1 MHVRSAGDAVRRKR
15 RACMEETRC
24 KHFSHGAFLMAV
36 LYPGL
41 TRGWHI
47 ACRQCFK
54 GEKTGPALIRP
65 TRDIRIFA
73 AESRLILYWIMC
85 GIVGYMGNRDAYP
98 VLVKGLKRLEY
109 RGYDSAGVALINKK
123 GTLNVYKTKGKVS
136 DLEAFVFQKDISG
149 TVGIAHTRWATHGEP
164 CQVNAHPHYSSSER
178 LALIHNG
185 IIENYATLKEK
196 LQRKGVVFKS
206 STDTEVLVQLIEFFQ
221 VSNHIDLLSAVQLAL
236 HEVIGAYAI
245 AVLDRDNPNEIVAA
259 RKSSPL
265 VVGIGTDEF
274 FLASDVTP
282 IVEYTEKVVY
292 LHDGEIAVIRR
303 GEALEVVDLD
313 NVLQKPEI
321 RTVAMNL
328 GQLEKGGYPHFM
340 LKEIFEQPD
349 CINDCMRGRVN
360 VDGNRVVLSAVIDHK
375 ERLLKARRFVIVACG
390 TSWHAGLIGKQL
402 IESFC
407 RIPVEVEYASEYRY
421 RDPVV
426 HEDDVVI
433 AISQSGET
441 ADTLAAIELAKEKGA
456 FIYGICNA
464 VGSSIPRITD
474 TGSYIHVGPEIG
486 VASTKAFTGQVT
498 VLIMLALALAKE
510 KGSMTDEKYLEVIQE
525 LAAIPAKIKKILTSN
540 PKIAELSR
548 IFTYAHNFLYLGR
561 GYSFPVALEGAL
573 KLKEISYIHAEG
585 YPAAEMKHGPIALI
599 DAEMPVIVVATHN
612 AMYEKIMSNI
622 QEIKARKGKVIA
634 LVTEGDTVISRLVDD
649 CIELPE
655 TLECLEPLVAT
666 IPLQLFAYHVAICK
680 GKDVDQP
687 RNLAKS
693 VTVE

>member
-1 MHVRSAGDAVRRKR
+1 
-15 RACMEETRC
+15 
-24 KHFSHGAFLMAV
+24 
-36 LYPGL
+36 
-41 TRGWHI
+41 
-47 ACRQCFK
+47 
-54 GEKTGPALIRP
+54 
-65 TRDIRIFA
+65 
-73 AESRLILYWIMC
+73 MC
-85 GIVGYMGNRDAYP
+85 GIVGYIGKRDAYP
-98 VLVKGLKRLEY
+98 VLIKGLKRLEY
-109 RGYDSAGVALINKK
+109 RGYDSAGVALIDKK
-123 GTLNVYKTKGKVS
+123 RRLNVYKTKGKVS
-136 DLEAFVFQKDISG
+136 DLEAFVSPKDVSG
-149 TVGIAHTRWATHGEP
+149 TIGIAHTRWATHGEP
-164 CQVNAHPHYSSSER
+164 CQANAHPHFSSSEN

-196 LQRKGVVFKS
+196 LQKKGFIFKS

-221 VSNHIDLLSAVQLAL
+221 LSNHLDLLTAVQLAL

-245 AVLDRDNPNEIVAA
+245 AVLDKNNPDEIIAA

-265 VVGIGTDEF
+265 VVGIGKDEF
-274 FLASDVTP
+274 FLASDATP
-282 IVEYTEKVVY
+282 IVEYTDKVVY
-292 LHDGEIAVIRR
+292 LQDGEIAVIRR
-303 GEALEVVDLD
+303 DKTLEVVNLD
-313 NVLQKPEI
+313 NVLQNPEV
-321 RTVAMNL
+321 RTVEMNL

-349 CINDCMRGRVN
+349 CINDCMRGRIN
-360 VDGNRVVLSAVIDHK
+360 ADGDKVVLSAVIDHK

-407 RIPVEVEYASEYRY
+407 RIPVEVEYASEFRY
-421 RDPVV
+421 RDPVI

-498 VLIMLALALAKE
+498 VLTMLALTLAKE
-510 KGSMTDEKYLEVIQE
+510 KGSMTDEKYLEVIRE
-525 LAAIPAKIKKILTSN
+525 LTVIPAKIKKILISN

-599 DAEMPVIVVATHN
+599 DAEMPVVVVATHN

-634 LVTEGDTVISRLVDD
+634 LVTEGDTVISKLADD

-655 TLECLEPLVAT
+655 TLECLEPLIAT
-666 IPLQLFAYHVAICK
+666 VPLQLLAYHVAICK
-680 GKDVDQP
+680 GKNVDQP